1 MKEGRRGLMEVSLLT
16 WHAQPRSVTVM
27 TLFVKNQKYFGGVK
41 NWRGRIKVPPS
52 DPKMGLLSVRV
63 RQSAFLGSIRGLH
76 FRDTILKFVQ
86 VQTNALHFC
95 TILFFCTYC
104 LRWTPYKHALSTF
117 QRIQSALFSRWAS
130 CPSLRA
136 SWLLFSL

>member
-1 MKEGRRGLMEVSLLT
+1 MKEGSGGLMEVSLLT
-16 WHAQPRSVTVM
+16 WHAQSRSVTVI

-52 DPKMGLLSVRV
+52 DPADPKMGLLSVKV

-86 VQTNALHFC
+86 V
-95 TILFFCTYC
+95 
-104 LRWTPYKHALSTF
+104 
-117 QRIQSALFSRWAS
+117 
-130 CPSLRA
+130 
-136 SWLLFSL
+136 